1 MTPNLRQQI
10 AKSLITEATKTGR
23 ISALDRVVLVICK
36 ASGFMQVRPWKS
48 LAEFEAITN
57 GESPDLIEQAR
68 ATLQAGAVRIVLMV
82 VENSDGTFEESA
94 IGEYAP
100 NEKPTNN

>member
-1 MTPNLRQQI
+1 MTPNLRQKI
-10 AKSLITEATKTGR
+10 AQSLITDATNTGR
-23 ISALDRVVLVICK
+23 ISALDRVVLVTYS
-36 ASGFMQVRPWKS
+36 ASGLIQVRPWKS
-48 LAEFEAITN
+48 LTDFEAITN